1 MTDFIIRPTLKF
13 IKAGAIAA
21 AVVFLALE
29 ILYLLEW
36 REQVAAWVMALP
48 PLILLWPLVRWL
60 KWRSVRIIVTA
71 DLLRYEQG
79 VFSHYERNMELSKLQ
94 CVNARQSFMQ
104 RIFNVGAIEY
114 ETAGQGTW
122 TPMTHVDSPRQ
133 IADELMKR
141 AQASPPIPRPS
152 A

>member
-1 MTDFIIRPTLKF
+1 MNDFTIRPTLKF

-21 AVVFLALE
+21 ALVFLALE
-29 ILYLLEW
+29 ILYLAEW
-36 REQVAAWVMALP
+36 RDQVGAWVMALP
-48 PLILLWPLVRWL
+48 PLILVWPLVRWL
-60 KWRSVRIIVTA
+60 KWRTVRIVVTA

-79 VFSHYERNMELSKLQ
+79 FFSHYERNMELSKLQ
-94 CVNARQSFMQ
+94 CVNARQTFKQ
-104 RIFNVGAIEY
+104 RLFNVGAIEY

-122 TPMTHVDSPRQ
+122 TPMIHVDSPRQ

-141 AQASPPIPRPS
+141 AQAGPPGLRSS

>member
-1 MTDFIIRPTLKF
+1 VNDFTIRPTLKF

-21 AVVFLALE
+21 ALVFLALE
-29 ILYLLEW
+29 ILYLAEW
-36 REQVAAWVMALP
+36 RDDADPWVMALP
-48 PLILLWPLVRWL
+48 PLILLWPLARWL
-60 KWRSVRIIVTA
+60 KWRTVRIVVTT

-79 VFSHYERNMELSKLQ
+79 FFSHYERNMELSKLQ
-94 CVNARQSFMQ
+94 CVNARQSFKQ
-104 RIFNVGAIEY
+104 RLFNVGAIEY

-141 AQASPPIPRPS
+141 AQGSAPTPRPS
-152 A
+152 V